1 MAEHRDRVLGNTGAT
16 VNIVNPTRVRIP
28 EDKFLS
34 RSRLVKL
41 SEKTHPN
48 WEGGH
53 SKDWSPELKRKEQAS

>member
-1 MAEHRDRVLGNTGAT
+1 MAERRGTVLGNTGVT

-48 WEGGH
+48 WGGGH
-53 SKDWSPELKRKEQAS
+53 SKGRSPELKRKEQAS